1 MKTGNTSEFP
11 NGAIRGR
18 KLKSTL
24 LSGAA
29 FLLLAGSVP
38 AAAGEIRLE
47 TRLSGGAIG
56 GLEPSGHAEFR
67 MRAGDTRFSA
77 EVEDVNLPAGT
88 VLRVSVR
95 GTEVG
100 TITIGPAPVRGGDL
114 NLDSRTT
121 GPVMEMR
128 SGDTVTVAGPNGSIL
143 AGVLQE
149 RAAGERRLRGDDLA
163 DVNRRDDA
171 LRCQAAG
178 EAVMLRSALS
188 GGPIGGVEPLG
199 SAQFRAGGAG
209 GEARFS
215 VEVEH
220 LNLPAGTVLD
230 VFVNGN
236 RLGSITLAGE
246 RFRGGELE
254 LETHDGNGTLAI
266 KGGDTVTVSGPSGLV
281 LSGVL
286 QPFSFCE
293 PSAPAVPQTQAH
305 DKGDDD
311 APSLETRLA
320 GGALGGLEP
329 SGHAEFR
336 NRPERNERTFK
347 VEVEDVNLPAG
358 TMLDVFVGGQKAGS
372 IRVGP
377 APERGGELEL
387 ESEHGDIVPSVND
400 GDLIVVVVQG
410 TNAPILSGVVRMRS
424 VSTEAPDDHGMQS
437 PGTDDGPDDHNQG
450 SGGNSGSG
458 SGGNSGSSSGD
469 NSGSGSGSGHDDDH
483 SDDHGGDSSGK
494 H

>member
-1 MKTGNTSEFP
+1 MKS
-11 NGAIRGR
+11 A
-18 KLKSTL
+18 L

-29 FLLLAGSVP
+29 FLLLAGYVP
-38 AAAGEIRLE
+38 AAAGGIRLE

-67 MRAGDTRFSA
+67 MRVGETRFSA

-95 GTEVG
+95 GSEVG

-121 GPVMEMR
+121 GPLMEMR
-128 SGDTVTVAGPNGSIL
+128 SGDTVTVAGPAGSIL
-143 AGVLQE
+143 AGILQE
-149 RAAGERRLRGDDLA
+149 RAAGERRLRGDDLN
-163 DVNRRDDA
+163 DVKRGDDT
-171 LRCQAAG
+171 LRCQAASG
-178 EAVMLRSALS
+178 AVMLRSALS
-188 GGPIGGVEPLG
+188 GGPIGGVEPSG
-199 SAQFRAGGAG
+199 SAKFRTGDVG

-236 RLGSITLAGE
+236 RAGSITLAGE

-293 PSAPAVPQTQAH
+293 PSGPAVPQTHGPNEA
-305 DKGDDD
+305 DDD
-311 APSLETRLA
+311 APNLETRLA

-336 NRPERNERTFK
+336 SRPERNERKFK

-387 ESEHGDIVPSVND
+387 ESEHEDILPSVND

-410 TNAPILSGVVRMRS
+410 TNAPILSGVIRMRS
-424 VSTEAPDDHGMQS
+424 VSTEAADDHGMQS
-437 PGTDDGPDDHNQG
+437 RGTDNGPDDHNQG
-450 SGGNSGSG
+450 SGSNSGSG
-458 SGGNSGSSSGD
+458 SGD
-469 NSGSGSGSGHDDDH
+469 NSGSGSGSGHGDDDH